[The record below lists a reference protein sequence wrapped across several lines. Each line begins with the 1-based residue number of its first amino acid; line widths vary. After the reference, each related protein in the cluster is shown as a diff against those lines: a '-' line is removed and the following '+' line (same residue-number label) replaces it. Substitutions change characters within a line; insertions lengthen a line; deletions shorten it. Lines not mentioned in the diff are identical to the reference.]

1 MTKNDKK
8 MQLPKITADDLFSSQ
23 EDRDK
28 IATVRN
34 IDINNIVDFPDHPF
48 KVRQDDNLNKMVDSI
63 NEMGV
68 LNPIIVRPLEN
79 GKYQMISGHRRKF
92 ASKLANKTNIPA
104 IVKNLTDDEAV
115 ILMVDSNI
123 QREELL
129 PSEKAFAYKM
139 KLEAI
144 KHQGIRTDLTLSPMA
159 TKLESK
165 NSAQII
171 ADENGEN
178 RDNIYR
184 YIRLTEL
191 IPELLQKVDDK
202 VIAFR
207 PAVELSYLSV
217 DNQTDLLD
225 IIDYSDATP
234 SLAQAI
240 QLKKLEQAGELNAD
254 VIDDIMSVEKPN
266 QVEKLKLNAE
276 PILKVLPKGFPLKQL
291 EERVVKALIL
301 LDKTEKKRDMDSR

>member
-34 IDINNIVDFPDHPF
+34 IDIDNIVDFPDHPF
-48 KVRQDDNLNKMVDSI
+48 KVRQDDNLNKMVESI

-92 ASKLANKTNIPA
+92 ASKLANKDNIPA
-104 IVKNLTDDEAV
+104 IVKDLTDDEAT

-144 KHQGIRTDLTLSPMA
+144 KHQGERNDLTSAPLGH
-159 TKLESK
+159 KLDNKTSRE
-165 NSAQII
+165 II
-171 ADENGEN
+171 ADEQNES
-178 RDNIYR
+178 REQIRR

-202 VIAFR
+202 IIAFR
-207 PAVELSYLSV
+207 PAVELSYLSI
-217 DNQTDLLD
+217 DNQTDLVD
-225 IIDYSDATP
+225 IIDYTDATP

-240 QLKKLEQAGELNAD
+240 QMKKLEQKGELNAD
-254 VIDDIMSVEKPN
+254 VIDDLLSKEKPN
-266 QVEKLKLNAE
+266 QVEKIRFN
-276 PILKVLPKGFPLKQL
+276 
-291 EERVVKALIL
+291 
-301 LDKTEKKRDMDSR
+301 

>member
-34 IDINNIVDFPDHPF
+34 IDIDNIEDFPEHPF
-48 KVRQDDNLNKMVDSI
+48 KVKKDSNLDKMVDSI
-63 NEMGV
+63 TEMGV

-139 KLEAI
+139 KLDAI
-144 KHQGIRTDLTLSPMA
+144 KHQGIRTDLTSVPVA
-159 TKLESK
+159 QKFENITSREVVANDVGESQD
-165 NSAQII
+165 QI
-171 ADENGEN
+171 
-178 RDNIYR
+178 RR

-202 VIAFR
+202 IIAFR

-240 QLKKLEQAGELNAD
+240 QLKKLEQSGELNAD

-266 QVEKLKLNAE
+266 QVEKFKLNAE
-276 PILKVLPKGFPLKQL
+276 PILKVLPRNFELKNL
-291 EERVVKALIL
+291 ENRIIKALIL